1 MRLRPLILLV
11 EDDETQLQFA
21 AAIIRST
28 DRYDVNTAQTAEEAL
43 KIAEQTKPD
52 LIISDNYL
60 PGETGVEFCKR
71 IKGHPYLR
79 NTMFMLLTSEQEVG
93 HKILAVDLGADEYIS
108 KPYNADELLTRVRAW
123 VRIAELQRELAD
135 ESEELRW
142 ANELLQNTI
151 DGVTNLLARVI
162 AIRVPNASARA
173 DIAANMARW
182 MAERLHLDAD
192 VQDHLELAAR
202 LHEIGKIALPDAL
215 LKKPYREYT
224 VEEQNQLAE
233 FALVSQRIMEGIGQF
248 ENLSMWMRNQL
259 ENFDG
264 SGYPDKIRGRRAS
277 SARSISSNCPV
288 MTPSKVR

>member
-28 DRYDVNTAQTAEEAL
+28 DRYDVSTAQTAEEAL

-71 IKGHPYLR
+71 IKSHPFLR

-93 HKILAVDLGADEYIS
+93 HKILAVDLGADEYVS
-108 KPYNADELLTRVRAW
+108 KPYNADELLTRIRAW
-123 VRIAELQRELAD
+123 VRIAELQRELSN

-142 ANELLQNTI
+142 ANDLFQNTI

-182 MAERLHLDAD
+182 MAERLHLDRD
-192 VQDHLELAAR
+192 TQDQLELAAR
-202 LHEIGKIALPDAL
+202 LHEIGTVSRIQCRRVESVVGIRAREPADHGGDQSVRRSRAMDA
-215 LKKPYREYT
+215 PPAREFRRLG
-224 VEEQNQLAE
+224 VP
-233 FALVSQRIMEGIGQF
+233 GQ
-248 ENLSMWMRNQL
+248 
-259 ENFDG
+259 DH
-264 SGYPDKIRGRRAS
+264 
-277 SARSISSNCPV
+277 AR
-288 MTPSKVR
+288 